1 MSVCP
6 NCGASGN
13 NGKFCESCG
22 SPLPVEQLVPAP
34 APGQAGNQPA
44 PGAQPIPVQPLYQQ
58 PPQTDY
64 QPVPVQPYYRQP
76 GYGQPVQGYQP
87 QPSYNP
93 APKKSTNG
101 ACIAG
106 FILGL
111 VGIFTF
117 GIPSFIGFIV
127 STIGVIIAFVKKQKG
142 KVLGIIGM
150 ILSLLMTVGVIIF
163 FANAD
168 KISEFFSNANGAGYS
183 FEEWLFDVS
192 YDGKI
197 EMISETEWIEKNSG
211 SCLVFEADDKFKYYW
226 DYRDLNNYYYTGTY
240 EIYFGYE
247 AMDVLEN
254 KYPQYGYTG
263 SQICDDI
270 EEERGLAGVKQFM
283 IMIIHNDGCW
293 IDGENTMDL
302 KWDNVY
308 KGYYDDVRNVMDL
321 TYLEKN
327 TDYTFISR
335 DDFNPSSIV
344 MPDLTP
350 TESINEDLWGNELVG
365 TVELYQ
371 GEWEDYYEYD
381 EMEDH
386 YREKIQKRNV
396 DTDTVIQLTLV
407 SGQFNPVLAEDYA
420 NEFKTTMEERGNTV
434 SEVEETTLG
443 GYTAYKVS
451 AQYES
456 GQYITAW
463 FFIDGE
469 HKYHYVT
476 ITYYDTDIASY
487 EMVKNTY
494 TYKE

>member
-64 QPVPVQPYYRQP
+64 QPVPVQPYYQQP

-150 ILSLLMTVGVIIF
+150 ILSLLMTVGVILF

-183 FEEWLFDVS
+183 FEE
-192 YDGKI
+192 
-197 EMISETEWIEKNSG
+197 
-211 SCLVFEADDKFKYYW
+211 
-226 DYRDLNNYYYTGTY
+226 
-240 EIYFGYE
+240 
-247 AMDVLEN
+247 
-254 KYPQYGYTG
+254 
-263 SQICDDI
+263 
-270 EEERGLAGVKQFM
+270 FM
-283 IMIIHNDGCW
+283 PGF
-293 IDGENTMDL
+293 
-302 KWDNVY
+302 
-308 KGYYDDVRNVMDL
+308 R
-321 TYLEKN
+321 
-327 TDYTFISR
+327 SR
-335 DDFNPSSIV
+335 
-344 MPDLTP
+344 
-350 TESINEDLWGNELVG
+350 
-365 TVELYQ
+365 
-371 GEWEDYYEYD
+371 
-381 EMEDH
+381 
-386 YREKIQKRNV
+386 
-396 DTDTVIQLTLV
+396 
-407 SGQFNPVLAEDYA
+407 
-420 NEFKTTMEERGNTV
+420 
-434 SEVEETTLG
+434 
-443 GYTAYKVS
+443 
-451 AQYES
+451 
-456 GQYITAW
+456 
-463 FFIDGE
+463 
-469 HKYHYVT
+469 
-476 ITYYDTDIASY
+476 
-487 EMVKNTY
+487 
-494 TYKE
+494 

>member
-22 SPLPVEQLVPAP
+22 SPLPVEQ
-34 APGQAGNQPA
+34 
-44 PGAQPIPVQPLYQQ
+44 
-58 PPQTDY
+58 
-64 QPVPVQPYYRQP
+64 PVPVQPYY
-76 GYGQPVQGYQP
+76 
-87 QPSYNP
+87 
-93 APKKSTNG
+93 
-101 ACIAG
+101 
-106 FILGL
+106 
-111 VGIFTF
+111 
-117 GIPSFIGFIV
+117 SFIGFIV

-270 EEERGLAGVKQFM
+270 SFDPVSFAVDKSFCAPV
-283 IMIIHNDGCW
+283 H
-293 IDGENTMDL
+293 GENQ
-302 KWDNVY
+302 V
-308 KGYYDDVRNVMDL
+308 VRL
-321 TYLEKN
+321 
-327 TDYTFISR
+327 
-335 DDFNPSSIV
+335 
-344 MPDLTP
+344 
-350 TESINEDLWGNELVG
+350 LV
-365 TVELYQ
+365 
-371 GEWEDYYEYD
+371 
-381 EMEDH
+381 
-386 YREKIQKRNV
+386 
-396 DTDTVIQLTLV
+396 
-407 SGQFNPVLAEDYA
+407 
-420 NEFKTTMEERGNTV
+420 
-434 SEVEETTLG
+434 
-443 GYTAYKVS
+443 
-451 AQYES
+451 
-456 GQYITAW
+456 
-463 FFIDGE
+463 
-469 HKYHYVT
+469 
-476 ITYYDTDIASY
+476 
-487 EMVKNTY
+487 
-494 TYKE
+494 